1 MGSFVREL
9 SLLSQ
14 TLISLCCYMCVDT
27 NQPNQIHFCLLDGA
41 STIIQDER
49 FVVRHGLLKEDDWAL
64 QIKNLDKSDAG
75 LYQCQT
81 NSDPVQSQY
90 YQLNVVGRLLFIS
103 ISEASLLFD
112 SDSGSATNIN

>member
-1 MGSFVREL
+1 MKC
-9 SLLSQ
+9 
-14 TLISLCCYMCVDT
+14 TLNS
-27 NQPNQIHFCLLDGA
+27 DGP

-49 FVVRHGLLKEDDWAL
+49 FVVRHGLVKDDDWAL

-90 YQLNVVGRLLFIS
+90 YQLNVVGKFLLSLSWSSPSSTIS
-103 ISEASLLFD
+103 MLTSYIVYLANKQL
-112 SDSGSATNIN
+112 T